1 MGGGTDEVT
10 GSRGYSARSGNA
22 KWDYRGSTATGYS
35 SGMSETSPSPAAR
48 ESSTGDRALRQRTQ
62 AFVRDW
68 RASIG
73 RQWRTEQAGAL
84 YEELEKLAELAEA
97 QGDTDVADPVLELTV
112 YLCTFVDRNDT
123 PNPAQLQG
131 LERLI
136 ERLAA
141 ASGEKPARREPHKP
155 VAAVESAHRQVFYLR
170 QNAREIPGLAA
181 RLGQQGAVVRP
192 FDERDALLHALD
204 EVSPDVVLIDETF
217 AAEINTVVEAVQRLR
232 PAHKEPPL
240 FLMLAK
246 ETDLNR
252 TLFAQRAGADAVV
265 LERDPIALAAQIDGL
280 FAQRRALGYRVLIVE
295 DDRGQAKFCESIL
308 RHRGMLTRVCE
319 DPAGV
324 PAALSDFKPDL
335 ILLDLYLPGSNGIE
349 IAQRIRESGH
359 AFLPIVFLSGEL
371 DPDLRFDAIRMGAD
385 DFITKPVKPRHLVT
399 AVESRIRRARE
410 LAAAQ
415 ADSRSERRGNLSGRE
430 VLAAEALRAAREESE
445 RCPAL
450 ALIAVDDVDD
460 VLRSAGFVA
469 ASTLSQQLAGVLAAE
484 VRGERTLCAW
494 GELRF
499 LVLLHADDQLALRE
513 QLEALRRKL
522 DERPWLS
529 EKTPMHLHASL
540 GCVRLHPQLTGI
552 EEALERARGALANAQ
567 AAGGARCEFDL
578 REAGVQTSENPQV
591 RLVRALLRAPSVR
604 GTAQFE
610 FQPFVPLIGQI
621 AGQYEARMALKP
633 PKSRQVK
640 PLQRHE
646 WLPIARD
653 LDMVAHADRHF
664 LRGVI
669 ERVREKRVAGEDL
682 RLYLPIA
689 VPSLFDPA
697 FVPWLAAEFGAQ
709 AVPSNTVALE
719 FDAAEARG
727 ELARLR
733 GALEP
738 VQRVGVR
745 LALNVDAS
753 VEADLGKL
761 LGIEAFGL
769 VKLERA
775 GGADAKPEAAWEPWS
790 KTITEARSLGKIVV
804 ASGVAGMSDI
814 GTLLRLGVHYA
825 QGDPLGGW
833 LTEWNFDFAE
843 AVL

>member
-1 MGGGTDEVT
+1 
-10 GSRGYSARSGNA
+10 
-22 KWDYRGSTATGYS
+22 
-35 SGMSETSPSPAAR
+35 MSDTSPAPAQR

-73 RQWRTEQAGAL
+73 RQWQVDQAGAL
-84 YEELEKLAELAEA
+84 YEELERLAELAEA
-97 QGDTDVADPVLELTV
+97 QNDADVADPVLELTA
-112 YLCTFVDRNDT
+112 YLCSFVDRNSK

-131 LERLI
+131 LDRLI
-136 ERLAA
+136 ERLAD
-141 ASGEKPARREPHKP
+141 ASGEKTARTPRKAA
-155 VAAVESAHRQVFYLR
+155 AAVESVHRQVFYLR
-170 QNAREIPGLAA
+170 ENAREIPGFAA

-204 EVSPDVVLIDETF
+204 EVSPDIVLIGEVF
-217 AAEINTVVEAVQRLR
+217 AAEINTIVEAVLRQR

-240 FLMLAK
+240 FLVLAV
-246 ETDLNR
+246 ETDLTR

-265 LERDPIALAAQIDGL
+265 LERDPIALCAQIDSL

-319 DPAGV
+319 DAAAV

-335 ILLDLYLPGSNGIE
+335 VLLDLYLPGSNGIE

-415 ADSRSERRGNLSGRE
+415 ADSRGERRGNLSGRD
-430 VLAAEALRAAREESE
+430 VFAAEVLRAAREESE

-450 ALIAVDDVDD
+450 ALIAVDDVES
-460 VLRSAGFVA
+460 VLRSSGFVA

-484 VRGERTLCAW
+484 LHGERSLCAW
-494 GELRF
+494 GELGF
-499 LVLLHADDQLALRE
+499 LVLLHAHDQLALRE
-513 QLEALRRKL
+513 LLEALRHKL

-529 EKTPMHLHASL
+529 EKAPMHLHVSL
-540 GCVRLHPQLTGI
+540 GCARLYPQLTGI
-552 EEALERARGALANAQ
+552 EEALERVRTLLANAH

-578 REAGVQTSENPQV
+578 REAGTQSGEDPQM

-610 FQPFVPLIGQI
+610 FQPFVPLAGQI

-640 PLQRHE
+640 LLQRDE
-646 WLPIARD
+646 WLPIARE
-653 LDMVAHADRHF
+653 LELVAHADRHF

-669 ERVREKRVAGEDL
+669 ERVREKHVQGEDL

-689 VPSLFDPA
+689 ASSLFDPA
-697 FVPWLAAEFGAQ
+697 FAPWLAAEFGAH
-709 AVPSNTVALE
+709 AVPSNALALE
-719 FDAAEARG
+719 FDAAEVRS

-733 GALEP
+733 GVLEAA
-738 VQRVGVR
+738 QRVGVR
-745 LALNVDAS
+745 LALTVGTGG
-753 VEADLGKL
+753 EADLGKL
-761 LGIEAFGL
+761 LALDAFG
-769 VKLERA
+769 VIKFARA
-775 GGADAKPEAAWEPWS
+775 GAADVRPETAWEPWS
-790 KTITEARSLGKIVV
+790 KAIAEARSLGKIVV
-804 ASGVAGMSDI
+804 ASGVAGMADI
-814 GTLLRLGVHYA
+814 GVLLRLGVHYA
-825 QGDPLGGW
+825 QGEALSGW
-833 LTEWNFDFAE
+833 LAEWDFDFAE